1 MFVDGGVRNGS
12 DILKFLSLGANYVFT
27 GRGVVYANSSEGQRG
42 IEKYLNQL
50 KDEFITSMKVSGK
63 VSVK

>member
-1 MFVDGGVRNGS
+1 MLPKNAPVC
-12 DILKFLSLGANYVFT
+12 IKFLSLGANYVFT

-42 IEKYLNQL
+42 IEKYLSQL